1 VRFAVA
7 SYDGLSLERRR
18 PVRNRSFYLAAG
30 LLIVALWSGGTRLQ
44 PATAQALAETDALKS
59 EVYFGLRAADGKVV
73 DAQAWEK
80 FVTDMVVPRFAEGL
94 LTILEASGR
103 TGNSP
108 GGLNPTRILV
118 VVHPT
123 GDDAPSR
130 LQEIKAEYR
139 RRFAGTGIFHTDQP
153 VRVHSG
159 D

>member
-1 VRFAVA
+1 M
-7 SYDGLSLERRR
+7 
-18 PVRNRSFYLAAG
+18 RNRSFYLAAG

-44 PATAQALAETDALKS
+44 PATAQALSGTDNDALKS

-73 DAQAWEK
+73 DAQGWEK

-94 LTILEASGR
+94 TILEASGR
-103 TGNSP
+103 TGSSP

-123 GDDAPSR
+123 GDNAQSR